1 MKHYRRF
8 LHLLAMLSVATF
20 ASAQNET
27 KDYQVSGV
35 VPDGISKVYIYKS
48 NGLGSPE
55 MLDSIAI
62 TDGRFTMSGTR
73 PAYDLLSLGTKGIN
87 SILFFNDGEPLM
99 MDFVNDII
107 SASLLNEKFR
117 RYCKEEKRFT
127 DEFYRLFMASRQ
139 AKDNWNNRL
148 QPIKK
153 RTMNLHAPS
162 SATTATT

>member
-48 NGLGSPE
+48 NGLSSPE
-55 MLDSIAI
+55 MLDSVVI

-73 PAYDLLSLGTKGIN
+73 PAYDLLSLGTKGIKPEAGHNVN
-87 SILFFNDGEPLM
+87 SEKYTLSLTSNKSMRTKGTPLLIFFAI
-99 MDFVNDII
+99 VII
-107 SASLLNEKFR
+107 SPKCLGWGISP
-117 RYCKEEKRFT
+117 KR
-127 DEFYRLFMASRQ
+127 S
-139 AKDNWNNRL
+139 
-148 QPIKK
+148 
-153 RTMNLHAPS
+153 
-162 SATTATT
+162 